1 MSARI
6 GTAVSA
12 AATVSSEGSRARA
25 LELIALLLEDSP
37 SLSIVAIGPPGSSE
51 LASDARRLGARDFV
65 LRPWDDLRMLAL
77 VRAQAELG
85 RSRRRLA
92 ALETENRELRSR
104 DVVGA
109 PPPLM
114 KVRQMEEELVQQ
126 AIAQHHGNVSRAA
139 RTLGLSRTALYRR
152 LARHRI
158 VPSGRRKRG
167 GVAD

>member
-1 MSARI
+1 MLVLDDHRLVDGLRVLLIADDVHVTFAR
-6 GTAVSA
+6 TPAEALSA
-12 AATVSSEGSRARA
+12 ARDHEFDLALVTLDTEAGESSRARA
-25 LELIALLLEDSP
+25 LELIALLSEDSP

-51 LASDARRLGARDFV
+51 LASEARRLGARDV
-65 LRPWDDLRMLAL
+65 VPRPWDDLRMLAL

-114 KVRQMEEELVQQ
+114 KVRAMEEELVQQ
-126 AIAQHHGNVSRAA
+126 A
-139 RTLGLSRTALYRR
+139 
-152 LARHRI
+152 
-158 VPSGRRKRG
+158 
-167 GVAD
+167 